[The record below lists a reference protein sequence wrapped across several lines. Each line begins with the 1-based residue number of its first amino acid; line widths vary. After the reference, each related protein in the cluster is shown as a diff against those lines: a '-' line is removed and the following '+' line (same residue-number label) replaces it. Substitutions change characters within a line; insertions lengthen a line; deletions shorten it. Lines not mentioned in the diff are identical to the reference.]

1 MQGLPVLGTGD
12 NQMTGDTIH
21 LINNT
26 ITQQLDTLKVFNNA
40 FLIQKDSLGY
50 NQVKGKRLIGLFT
63 NNELDTIN
71 IDQNAQVIYF
81 ARNDND
87 ELIGINNTVS
97 SSIQM
102 YMENQE
108 IEGIRFIKKGT
119 GKIYPLSKLHPKA
132 RTQSMDLKEVACEAC
147 SNELKKYGITVFSES
162 RAD

>member
-1 MQGLPVLGTGD
+1 M
-12 NQMTGDTIH
+12 
-21 LINNT
+21 
-26 ITQQLDTLKVFNNA
+26 
-40 FLIQKDSLGY
+40 GY

-102 YMENQE
+102 YMENQA

-119 GKIYPLSKLHPKA
+119 GKIYPLSKLPPEARILPGFVWRAEERLQNKDALFDGKA
-132 RTQSMDLKEVACEAC
+132 ATPTAKNKRHCATH
-147 SNELKKYGITVFSES
+147 IS
-162 RAD
+162 RSLF